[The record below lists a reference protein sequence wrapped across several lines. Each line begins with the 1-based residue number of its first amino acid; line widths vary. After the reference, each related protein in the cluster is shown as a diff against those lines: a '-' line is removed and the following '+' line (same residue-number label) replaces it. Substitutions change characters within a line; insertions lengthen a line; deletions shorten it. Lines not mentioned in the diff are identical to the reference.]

1 VGVQEFSENV
11 LLITLPVEPQQGD
24 ELEKV
29 NTLLSEEANRD
40 VIVDFSKVK
49 ILTSETLSDLMIL
62 DRILGDSRR
71 FMVLCNVPSKIQHVF
86 VRTGLAAIFEF
97 AKDEL
102 AALQYIRNE
111 SHSPVAD

>member
-1 VGVQEFSENV
+1 MGVQEFSENV

-29 NTLLSEEANRD
+29 KTMLSEEANRD
-40 VIVDFSKVK
+40 IIVDFSKVK
-49 ILTSETLSDLMIL
+49 ILTSESLSDLMIL
-62 DRILGDSRR
+62 DRILGESRH
-71 FMVLCNVPSKIQHVF
+71 FMVLCNVPSKVQHIF

-97 AKDEL
+97 TKDEL
-102 AALQYIRNE
+102 AALQYIRSE

>member
-24 ELEKV
+24 ELDKV
-29 NTLLSEEANRD
+29 KTLLSEEANRD
-40 VIVDFSKVK
+40 VIVDFSQVK
-49 ILTSETLSDLMIL
+49 ILTSESLSDLMIL

-71 FMVLCNVPSKIQHVF
+71 LMVMCNVPSKIQHIF
-86 VRTGLAAIFEF
+86 MRTGLAAVFEF

-102 AALQYIRNE
+102 AALQYIRSE